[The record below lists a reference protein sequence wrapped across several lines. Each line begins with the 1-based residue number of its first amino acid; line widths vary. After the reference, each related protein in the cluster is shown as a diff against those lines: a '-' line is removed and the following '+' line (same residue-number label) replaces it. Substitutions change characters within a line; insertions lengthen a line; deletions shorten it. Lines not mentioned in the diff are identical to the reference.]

1 MRAVIIGNGMVRSYE
16 KLKKYIRTD
25 DCIIC
30 ADGGINH
37 AAKLN
42 IIPDILIGDFD
53 SSDPSLLPKKI
64 RRIEYPSR
72 KDFTD
77 GELCVKYAAEHG
89 YDEVL
94 LLAMTGTRADHTLNN
109 MLMLSQCE
117 RGMLADEYNEIYY
130 LKNKIRIE
138 NKKGMTLSLIPVKGD
153 LTGIT
158 TNGLEYPLNNET
170 LYFGESRGNS
180 NVIISD
186 CCEITVSGGE
196 GLVILNNGE

>member
-1 MRAVIIGNGMVRSYE
+1 MRAVIIGNGTVRSYE
-16 KLKKYIRTD
+16 KIKKYIKAD
-25 DCIIC
+25 DFIIC

-37 AAKLN
+37 AVKMD
-42 IIPDILIGDFD
+42 IKPDILIGDFD
-53 SSDPSLLPKKI
+53 SSNPELVFEDVG
-64 RRIEYPSR
+64 RIEYPAR

-117 RGMLADEYNEIYY
+117 HGMSAEEYNEIYY
-130 LKNKIRIE
+130 LKNKIIIE
-138 NKKGMTLSLIPVKGD
+138 NKEGMTLSIIPVKGN

-158 TNGLEYPLNNET
+158 TKGLEYPLNNEA

-186 CCEITVSGGE
+186 YCEITVSGGE